1 VVRINQTVDDVKRA
15 KHYIGLLDVYGFEFF
30 EVNSFAACKC
40 SSRRPPSSPQI
51 RLRVLRSELV
61 RAAVHQLCEREASA
75 ILPLDRLWERRQGV
89 QGGGASGSDRLWSRL
104 IPSDRLWS
112 PLIASDRLW
121 SLIVGTQGIA
131 WTPIAY
137 QDNKQIIDLCEN
149 ATGGIFKLLDSACKA
164 PNATGKA
171 FCSGLHEAH
180 GKKSA
185 AVFGAPKMGKAE
197 KRGKED
203 HFLVK
208 HFAGEVI
215 YFAGDEKEPGTLS
228 WLPSSVT
235 KRICLLRLPLMTSD
249 DLWWPLMTSDDLWW

>member
-1 VVRINQTVDDVKRA
+1 
-15 KHYIGLLDVYGFEFF
+15 L
-30 EVNSFAACKC
+30 
-40 SSRRPPSSPQI
+40 
-51 RLRVLRSELV
+51 
-61 RAAVHQLCEREASA
+61 
-75 ILPLDRLWERRQGV
+75 
-89 QGGGASGSDRLWSRL
+89 
-104 IPSDRLWS
+104 
-112 PLIASDRLW
+112 PLIATDNNHVRD
-121 SLIVGTQGIA
+121 
-131 WTPIAY
+131 
-137 QDNKQIIDLCEN
+137 DNKQIIDLCEN

-228 WLPSSVT
+228 
-235 KRICLLRLPLMTSD
+235 
-249 DLWWPLMTSDDLWW
+249 